1 MADWK
6 VQSEDEWERQWVEKH
21 GREEFDRRLA
31 IAKAKT
37 KGYKKR
43 EWEAAVFYASQFRSI
58 AMQLKPEQLA
68 VAEGWDHRRW
78 EALVNRLAGVG

>member
-6 VQSEDEWERQWVEKH
+6 VKSQDEWEREWVEKH
-21 GREEFDRRLA
+21 GRAEYDRRLA

-37 KGYKKR
+37 KGYPKR
-43 EWEAAVFYASQFRSI
+43 EWEAAVFYGPQFRSI

-68 VAEGWDHRRW
+68 VMEGFSHRRW
-78 EALVNRLAGVG
+78 EALVNRLAGVS